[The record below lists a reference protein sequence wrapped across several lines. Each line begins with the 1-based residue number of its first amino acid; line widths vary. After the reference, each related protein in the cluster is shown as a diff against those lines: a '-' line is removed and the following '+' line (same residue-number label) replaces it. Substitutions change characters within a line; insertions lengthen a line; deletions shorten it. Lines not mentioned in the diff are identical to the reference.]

1 MLGRGREAGWAFKA
15 SALGLRDS
23 RIDSGIPGLRDRL
36 QDSRPPSD
44 SRTPGLRD
52 RLRDSRVPGFQ
63 DSRTSKNIAFSK
75 VFQGFGVG
83 PARRPE
89 GAKTLVFLSFF
100 IVSVARGAWA
110 PGRAQGPREA
120 WSLLEGAKTFIFLC
134 FFIVFEAWGSLGNQ
148 KTLLFHCFFKVLE
161 GEGREGEKTKK
172 KLIVSATA

>member
-1 MLGRGREAGWAFKA
+1 MKSLFLKILVLGRGREAGWAFKA

-89 GAKTLVFLSFF
+89 GAKTLVFLGFF
-100 IVSVARGAWA
+100 NVSVARGAWA
-110 PGRAQGPREA
+110 PGRAQGPREV
-120 WSLLEGAKTFIFLC
+120 WSP
-134 FFIVFEAWGSLGNQ
+134 LGEPRSGE
-148 KTLLFHCFFKVLE
+148 L
-161 GEGREGEKTKK
+161 GEGSVRVQAQV
-172 KLIVSATA
+172 LVQVLV